1 MTLTLGGSVQDHLAF
16 HPQLEMGNFIIKAVW
31 LPASKCD
38 AIELIKNVKQSILR
52 GIFIC
57 Y

>member
-31 LPASKCD
+31 LPASKRD
-38 AIELIKNVKQSILR
+38 AIELIKNVKQ
-52 GIFIC
+52 
-57 Y
+57 